1 MYSELDSFE
10 RALQH
15 FGTRVEVIAA
25 MEMANKISTEEAYRL
40 IKEELKSVWNE
51 MEQIE
56 PLTPI
61 TESQRKD

>member
-25 MEMANKISTEEAYRL
+25 MEMADKISTEEAYRL
-40 IKEELKSVWNE
+40 IKEELKSVKKVRKSW
-51 MEQIE
+51 
-56 PLTPI
+56 
-61 TESQRKD
+61 RKDND

>member
-25 MEMANKISTEEAYRL
+25 MEMADKISTEEAYKL
-40 IKEELKSVWNE
+40 IKEELKSVKKV
-51 MEQIE
+51 
-56 PLTPI
+56 
-61 TESQRKD
+61 RKSWRKEND

>member
-40 IKEELKSVWNE
+40 IKEELKGVKKVRKSW
-51 MEQIE
+51 
-56 PLTPI
+56 
-61 TESQRKD
+61 RKDND